1 MPERKPEQEKE
12 VLEWIQ
18 AVMEEPLPQGE
29 FEEVIHYIVL
39 YFCYLLQQFSTI
51 ILINWISTR
60 NYGKKIQTEY
70 FCPHFV

>member
-39 YFCYLLQQFSTI
+39 YFCYLLQQFSTYTGLEAYVPAHLTSMAK
-51 ILINWISTR
+51 LI
-60 NYGKKIQTEY
+60 K
-70 FCPHFV
+70 